1 MKPLLALAICCVL
14 QCTIYAQTIANGNF
28 NSGTASWG
36 CNPETNAESVYGG
49 SSTTNTVA
57 EVDAVAGLCQ
67 TINGLTIGALYRVSF
82 LCSRRTSCGP
92 TVQSMNVTISGGVAT
107 KSISRNGTGFSMTTE
122 FVDFVPTAIVHTLT
136 FTGTT
141 TETCNLLV
149 DNIQITLSSGLPVE
163 LSSFTASCS
172 NGSALLNWITESETR
187 SDYFT
192 IDSSTDGSSWKE
204 VAQVDAS
211 FNSQTKTPYSYQV
224 DRPADGINY
233 YRLRLT
239 DIDGT
244 EEILSV
250 VSLICEN
257 EQVLIYPNPTTGVL
271 TVNAGAD
278 EFAGIFDAS
287 GRNVSETIMVLNKA
301 QFEVDLSGFSAG
313 LYYLQ
318 IGDKRHKLLK
328 E

>member
-1 MKPLLALAICCVL
+1 MKPTLILALSCIL
-14 QCTIYAQTIANGNF
+14 QCTTYAQTISNGNF

-49 SSTTNTVA
+49 SSNTNMVA

-67 TINGLTIGALYRVSF
+67 TINGLTVGALYRISF

-92 TVQSMNVTISGGVAT
+92 TVQSMNVAISGGAAT

-122 FVDFVPTAIVHTLT
+122 FVDFVPTANVHTLT

-163 LSSFTASCS
+163 LSSFTADCS

-192 IDSSTDGSSWKE
+192 IESSADGSSWTEK
-204 VAQVDAS
+204 ARVDAQ
-211 FNSQTKTPYSYQV
+211 FNSQSRTEYSYELDESV
-224 DRPADGINY
+224 SGLKY

-244 EEILSV
+244 EEILSLA
-250 VSLICEN
+250 SLNCEN
-257 EQVLIYPNPTTGVL
+257 EEALIYPNPTKGIL
-271 TVNAGAD
+271 TVNASAK
-278 EFAGIFDAS
+278 EFTGVFDSS
-287 GRNVSETIMVLNKA
+287 GRKVSETARSLSKQ

-318 IGDKRHKLLK
+318 IGDARYKLLK

>member
-14 QCTIYAQTIANGNF
+14 QCTIYSQTIANGNF

-49 SSTTNTVA
+49 SSNTNMVA
-57 EVDAVAGLCQ
+57 EVDASAGLCQ
-67 TINGLTIGALYRVSF
+67 TITGLTVGALYRISF

-92 TVQSMNVTISGGVAT
+92 NVQSMNVTISSAS
-107 KSISRNGTGFSMTTE
+107 KSITRNSTGFSLTTE
-122 FVDFVPTAIVHTLT
+122 FLDFVPTATVHTLT

-149 DNIQITLSSGLPVE
+149 DNIRITLSSGLPVE

-172 NGSALLNWITESETR
+172 SGGALLNWITESETR

-192 IDSSTDGSSWKE
+192 IESSTDGSSWKE
-204 VAQVDAS
+204 AAQVDAS
-211 FNSQTKTPYSYQV
+211 FNSQTKTHYSYQV

-239 DIDGT
+239 DVDGT
-244 EEILSV
+244 EEILSI

-278 EFAGIFDAS
+278 EFTGVFDSS
-287 GRNVSETIMVLNKA
+287 GRKVSETVMILNKA
-301 QFEVDLSGFSAG
+301 QFEVDLSRFSAG

-318 IGDKRHKLLK
+318 IGDERYKLLK